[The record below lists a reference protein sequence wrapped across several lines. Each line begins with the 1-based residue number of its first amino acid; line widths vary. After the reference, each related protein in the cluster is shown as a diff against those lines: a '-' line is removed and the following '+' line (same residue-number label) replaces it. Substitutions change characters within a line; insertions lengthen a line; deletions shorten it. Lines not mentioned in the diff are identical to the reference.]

1 MGPEPAQGE
10 AAFEI
15 KECRNGN
22 IGSVQA
28 ILAAS
33 PGAAQWSDQAI
44 AIALEANPAC
54 SFVSLVH
61 GEVTGFISG
70 RRAGSEGEI
79 LNLAVKPEFR
89 RRRLGQAL
97 VNVVLEGFHRDGV
110 IQVFLE
116 VRESNHAAIS
126 FYERLGFRDVGRR
139 GNYYHDPEE
148 AALVLGRSLD
158 PTRSW
163 GK

>member
-1 MGPEPAQGE
+1 MRPEPTQGE

-22 IGSVQA
+22 IGAVQA

-44 AIALEANPAC
+44 ANALEANPAC
-54 SFVSLVH
+54 HFVSLIH

-70 RRAGSEGEI
+70 RRAGAEGEI

-89 RRRLGQAL
+89 RRGLGQAL
-97 VNVVLEGFHRDGV
+97 VNVVLEGFHREGV

-158 PTRSW
+158 LTRSW
-163 GK
+163 GA

>member
-1 MGPEPAQGE
+1 MCPEPAQGE

-22 IGSVQA
+22 IGAVQA

-44 AIALEANPAC
+44 ANALEANPAC
-54 SFVSLVH
+54 HFVSMIH

-70 RRAGSEGEI
+70 RRAAGEGEI

-89 RRRLGQAL
+89 GRGLGQAL
-97 VNVVLEGFHRDGV
+97 VNVVLESFHRDGV

-126 FYERLGFRDVGRR
+126 FYERLGFREVGRR

-158 PTRSW
+158 PAKSW
-163 GK
+163 YA

>member
-1 MGPEPAQGE
+1 MCPEPAQGE

-15 KECRNGN
+15 KECRNGD
-22 IGSVQA
+22 IGAVQA

-44 AIALEANPAC
+44 ANALEANRAC
-54 SFVSLVH
+54 HFVSLVH

-70 RRAGSEGEI
+70 RSAGGEGEL

-89 RRRLGQAL
+89 RRGLAQAL
-97 VNVVLEGFHRDGV
+97 VNVVLESFHRDGV
-110 IQVFLE
+110 LQVFLE

-139 GNYYHDPEE
+139 GNYYHDPDE

-158 PTRSW
+158 PARSR
-163 GK
+163 GI